1 MTDTASPQI
10 PAVLA
15 AHPLV
20 KGLPDEERVA
30 LLAVAR
36 EHNFRRGQIIMR
48 ESDASRSIFL
58 IASGEVRVFHRSPTG
73 REVTIA
79 ALTAGDLVGEVG
91 FLSGQPRSASVEAK
105 VNSTLYE
112 LDYDALAQHLP
123 RLHRFVFALA
133 QTLAQR
139 LRNLN
144 LKVSHLV
151 FFDVFDRI
159 VQVLHELTITPDGK
173 TSKVIEPRPTHD
185 ELASIAGTTREMVT
199 RALKVLQL
207 EGHIVIEG
215 KSLRVIS
222 LPEHAGAD

>member
-1 MTDTASPQI
+1 MTDTPSLKV
-10 PAVLA
+10 PADLA

-20 KGLPDEERVA
+20 KELPEEERLA
-30 LLAVAR
+30 LLTVAR
-36 EHNFRRGQIIMR
+36 RHDFRRGQIIMR
-48 ESDASRSIFL
+48 EADPSRSIFL
-58 IASGEVRVFHRSPTG
+58 VISGEVRVFHRSTTG

-79 ALTAGDLVGEVG
+79 ALYAGDLVGEVG
-91 FLSGQPRSASVEAK
+91 FLSGEPRSASVEAK
-105 VNSTLYE
+105 VASTLYE
-112 LDYDALAQHLP
+112 LSYDALAEHLP
-123 RLHRFVFALA
+123 RLHRFVFSLA
-133 QTLAQR
+133 QTLAKR

-159 VQVLHELTITPDGK
+159 VQVLHELARNPDG
-173 TSKVIEPRPTHD
+173 TTRELIEARPTHD

-215 KSLRVIS
+215 KSLRILS
-222 LPEHAGAD
+222 LPESSGSD